1 MYFRDNYFNLKINLY
16 PIKDNISWG
25 DLLDFKESSD
35 PFFGKWCYCT
45 RETHGQSLLRV
56 GMAQVPGFV
65 EVIKINFAP
74 EQPTQLKWRVALGW
88 WAIGSSDEQ
97 NCSW

>member
-1 MYFRDNYFNLKINLY
+1 
-16 PIKDNISWG
+16 
-25 DLLDFKESSD
+25 LDFKESSD

-74 EQPTQLKWRVALGW
+74 DEPTQLK
-88 WAIGSSDEQ
+88 
-97 NCSW
+97 